1 MEGRLRLAESRERQ
15 RVKGA
20 STRGQPAAVGA
31 AAPVGKAAPVTAQAS
46 EEERAAAEKA
56 ANANMAKLLEEE
68 DALKVCC
75 QGLKLCLCSAAKRFR
90 LGMPILVDPRWRV
103 IGSTCPSRWSQVD
116 STDCLQLAAFI
127 PALHSQQL
135 TSFLQGAV
143 MHGALSGAA
152 SPAAGHSA
160 DSIHVHAGAAGAE
173 EGEEE
178 GAAQEAEEDV
188 RRGGRRQPSRC
199 L

>member
-1 MEGRLRLAESRERQ
+1 MREVHLHEAWHAADLHPMTPGWHVTMQGKLCERPPAPGKGFLHVRGMRQSGLLPCRASYVEGRLRLAESRERQ

-75 QGLKLCLCSAAKRFR
+75 QGLKVLQCPTEKRLRPVIPLLVEPSLGFHCLAPPASQEADC
-90 LGMPILVDPRWRV
+90 PR
-103 IGSTCPSRWSQVD
+103 
-116 STDCLQLAAFI
+116 LAAVI
-127 PALHSQQL
+127 PALH
-135 TSFLQGAV
+135 
-143 MHGALSGAA
+143 
-152 SPAAGHSA
+152 
-160 DSIHVHAGAAGAE
+160 
-173 EGEEE
+173 
-178 GAAQEAEEDV
+178 
-188 RRGGRRQPSRC
+188 RQH
-199 L
+199 